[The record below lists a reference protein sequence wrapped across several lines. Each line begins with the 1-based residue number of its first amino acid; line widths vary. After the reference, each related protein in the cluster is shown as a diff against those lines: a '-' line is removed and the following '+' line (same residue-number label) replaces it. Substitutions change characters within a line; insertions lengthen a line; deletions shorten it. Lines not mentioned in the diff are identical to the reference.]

1 MKEQLAKMGRIE
13 AFVEKLADVSLP
25 NVFNPYRDKC
35 PIFDVDDAPSIRRA
49 NLLNLLEAARDQSV
63 ISIWVARDLG
73 YRGGRRT
80 GLALTDEYH
89 LPLMASIFGDIE
101 LRRSTF
107 GPPVKERTATTIW
120 NVVERVADPIF
131 MWNAF
136 PFHPHLPDEP
146 MSNRCHRR
154 SERQKLDWVLNEILD
169 LLKPKSVYSIGG
181 DAKKCLSTMGLK
193 TTAFRHP
200 SYGGQTEFIT
210 QVERAYNLQPCS
222 ISKTFGTRQLELL

>member
-1 MKEQLAKMGRIE
+1 MDKIE
-13 AFVEKLADVSLP
+13 AFVEKLSDVRLP

-35 PIFDVDDAPSIRRA
+35 PIFDADGAPSIRRA

-63 ISIWVARDLG
+63 ASIWVARDLG

-89 LPLMASIFGDIE
+89 LPLKASIFGNIE
-101 LRRSTF
+101 LRRSTV

-120 NVVERVADPIF
+120 NVVERIAEPIF

-136 PFHPHLPDEP
+136 PFHPHSPDEP
-146 MSNRCHRR
+146 MSNRCHKQ
-154 SERQKLDWVLNEILD
+154 SERQKLDWVLSEILD
-169 LLKPKSVYSIGG
+169 LLKPKNVYSIGG
-181 DAKKCLSTMGLK
+181 DAKKCLSTMGLN

-210 QVERAYNLQPCS
+210 QVEGAYDLKPCS
-222 ISKTFGTRQLELL
+222 TSKTFEAQQLALL